1 MINSEFCGIIS
12 VSLSSETE
20 RLMID
25 KSHPTQFDNL
35 DHQIIREL
43 PGNIRVDAAKIA
55 RAVGANE
62 RTVRKR
68 ISRLMELDA
77 IQLAGIVN
85 PRAFG
90 YVIMAEALLEVD
102 AKCEDDV
109 VNSLLQMPEV
119 IYIANGQDDHEM
131 SIHAHFKD
139 YGEMRDFM
147 RQTLPAISGVT
158 VISSGV
164 IPRILHNIDQWIPQN
179 GDFASK

>member
-1 MINSEFCGIIS
+1 MLEKPLP
-12 VSLSSETE
+12 V
-20 RLMID
+20 
-25 KSHPTQFDNL
+25 QFDTL

-43 PGNIRVDAAKIA
+43 PGNVRVDAAKIA

-68 ISRLMELDA
+68 INRLIELDA
-77 IQLAGIVN
+77 LQLAGIVN

-90 YVIMAEALLEVD
+90 YVIMAEVLIQVD
-102 AKCEDDV
+102 ATCEDDV

-119 IYIANGQDDHEM
+119 TYIAHSQNDYQM
-131 SIHAHFKD
+131 SIRAHFKD
-139 YGEMRDFM
+139 YAEMRDFV

-158 VISSGV
+158 VINSGV
-164 IPRILHNIDQWIPQN
+164 IPRVLRNIDQWIPKN